1 MLCHIACNLT
11 GSCLPCPYT
20 DKICLATGASVEKL
34 GEAAACAV
42 KRINL
47 DMRMAYAARKAGAE
61 LREEFEVVAADFNKQ
76 QGLWT
81 VSSSSVSLLPC
92 PALDAIIEHI
102 SELQVLV
109 NAQSACGQPNH
120 MLLLIV

>member
-1 MLCHIACNLT
+1 MNKLHEDRVKHIFQQSFA
-11 GSCLPCPYT
+11 
-20 DKICLATGASVEKL
+20 AGASVEKL

-61 LREEFEVVAADFNKQ
+61 LREEFEVTGADFDKQ

-81 VSSSSVSLLPC
+81 VCSSTVRL
-92 PALDAIIEHI
+92 
-102 SELQVLV
+102 SELQ
-109 NAQSACGQPNH
+109 AACI
-120 MLLLIV
+120 LY

>member
-1 MLCHIACNLT
+1 MLAVPTSSFANGRTLAVNYGVCNLVMLT
-11 GSCLPCPYT
+11 
-20 DKICLATGASVEKL
+20 AGASVEKL

-61 LREEFEVVAADFNKQ
+61 LREEFEVTAADFDQQ

-81 VSSSSVSLLPC
+81 VSSGDVR
-92 PALDAIIEHI
+92 
-102 SELQVLV
+102 
-109 NAQSACGQPNH
+109 
-120 MLLLIV
+120 LLLSARDT

>member
-1 MLCHIACNLT
+1 MVLQMTSFVA
-11 GSCLPCPYT
+11 
-20 DKICLATGASVEKL
+20 AGASVEKL

-61 LREEFEVVAADFNKQ
+61 LREEFEVTAADFNKQ

-81 VSSSSVSLLPC
+81 VSSSSVSSFIHC
-92 PALDAIIEHI
+92 FSSSCAC
-102 SELQVLV
+102 
-109 NAQSACGQPNH
+109 SASVGLN
-120 MLLLIV
+120 

>member
-1 MLCHIACNLT
+1 MRLVHLVQ
-11 GSCLPCPYT
+11 SCSSRW
-20 DKICLATGASVEKL
+20 LAGASVEKL

-61 LREEFEVVAADFNKQ
+61 LREEFEVTAADFDKQ

-81 VSSSSVSLLPC
+81 VAASNVRQSRSSVLRLVSVRKTQSLGCRAARSKLGC
-92 PALDAIIEHI
+92 WL
-102 SELQVLV
+102 
-109 NAQSACGQPNH
+109 
-120 MLLLIV
+120 

>member
-1 MLCHIACNLT
+1 MIFLMNCA
-11 GSCLPCPYT
+11 S
-20 DKICLATGASVEKL
+20 GASVEKL

-61 LREEFEVVAADFNKQ
+61 LREEFEVTAADFDKQ

-81 VSSSSVSLLPC
+81 VSSSNVRLLWLHP
-92 PALDAIIEHI
+92 
-102 SELQVLV
+102 
-109 NAQSACGQPNH
+109 
-120 MLLLIV
+120 

>member
-1 MLCHIACNLT
+1 MDCGVCNVVTLT
-11 GSCLPCPYT
+11 
-20 DKICLATGASVEKL
+20 AGASVEKL

-61 LREEFEVVAADFNKQ
+61 LREEFEVTAADFDQQ

-81 VSSSSVSLLPC
+81 VSSGDVR
-92 PALDAIIEHI
+92 
-102 SELQVLV
+102 
-109 NAQSACGQPNH
+109 
-120 MLLLIV
+120 LLLAACDL